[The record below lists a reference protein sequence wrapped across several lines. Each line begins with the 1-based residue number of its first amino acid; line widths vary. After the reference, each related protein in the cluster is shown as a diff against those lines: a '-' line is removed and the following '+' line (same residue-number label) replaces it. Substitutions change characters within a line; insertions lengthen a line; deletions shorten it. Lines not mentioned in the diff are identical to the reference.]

1 MKSQLVKV
9 IAQET
14 RNSATEV
21 DVFVWNLQKNL
32 DKLLKFETRVS
43 KNTNDWNLVEIFY
56 QEDTD
61 DNSISFK
68 VVSFNF
74 KND

>member
-14 RNSATEV
+14 LNSATEV

-32 DKLLKFETRVS
+32 DKLLAFETKVT
-43 KNTNDWNLVEIFY
+43 KNTKDWNVVEIFF
-56 QEDTD
+56 QEDTE

>member
-9 IAQET
+9 VAQET
-14 RNSATEV
+14 RNSATDV

-32 DKLLKFETRVS
+32 DKLLAFETKVS
-43 KNTNDWNLVEIFY
+43 KNTNDWNVVEIFFE
-56 QEDTD
+56 EDTE

-74 KND
+74 KEN